1 MAKKEQIACF
11 HRKTPIGKLAGNIG
25 MPKTANL
32 TPFPPLFSH
41 PLCQTSDNR
50 LEDII

>member
-1 MAKKEQIACF
+1 MAKNNESPVFIEKRQS
-11 HRKTPIGKLAGNIG
+11 GNLAGNIG